1 MSNDEIE
8 QRCTEL
14 RHELKAWEKKFSAE
28 NNGRKAGRDDI
39 KANAEISQMYKDY
52 NKLRV
57 RLSSKAAP
65 QTPSKRTPSRRASL
79 DVERTPKAAPKPT
92 VSTPLKRK
100 REDGDAIENVD
111 LAAELLSPQGPTVI
125 GPTPQRDGIVLGLF
139 DMLPYAYGTPSKPR
153 TVLGD
158 VGLNVPQTP
167 SRGLQDAASET
178 SLESRARGERT
189 PLSAGKRFLLNQFVT
204 PKKRRLDEEGTPS
217 STTRGLA
224 TPAFLRRDNVLNAI
238 DEEEEP
244 ISRPAPWMRR
254 GLGRSLSSM
263 IQAMRKDEDDKLDE
277 EADIMRE
284 LEMEE
289 EGIAVPRKPR
299 ASQILIEDSQAAMP
313 LGPDRGLE
321 SDEGSEEEPELG
333 PDGKP
338 RRVWKKKGLKRQTR
352 RVIMRP
358 NIVKPKPTPAP
369 QTNDDPEGEQAG
381 VPETQVPAVLEDEFG
396 SNLDGD
402 SDYASDASHTPR
414 RKVPAKKP
422 EQAKE
427 KPVKESALKTA
438 ARKIKATANA
448 NYRRLNI
455 KGKAGTGAKGKT
467 FEGGYDEAWRL
478 GSTLSPAPPTPT
490 VSRRIPPKLP
500 LAATNTP
507 TTSRIRPTQSP
518 RPVSIS
524 STCTTKTEP
533 PHTMAERELSTVLQQ
548 LHQTL
553 KSHNYQ
559 QSTSLLGK
567 AKIALLNLNALIP
580 QEKTPR
586 KHLQL
591 ARETLEL
598 GAIISIRLKDT
609 ESFTRYFQQLQPF
622 YSLPES
628 TLPKDGSNSSKVTGL
643 YLLLLLSEGDYAG
656 FHTLLETLEVA
667 AAQAGTK
674 LEADQFIQYPIKL
687 EQALMEGSYDKVWVE
702 TKSER
707 VPGEEF
713 ALFTEILI
721 GTIRKEIAS
730 CSERA
735 YPSIPISDA
744 KSLLFLDSEGSV
756 VNFAKE
762 CGWVVKDGRIY
773 FPQQEDEYMSRDI
786 LVTSDQVIENTLG
799 YARELETIV

>member
-14 RHELKAWEKKFSAE
+14 RYELKAWEKKFSAE
-28 NNGRKAGRDDI
+28 NSGRKAGRDDI
-39 KANAEISQMYKDY
+39 KANAEISQMYKEY

-57 RLSSKAAP
+57 RLSSRAAP
-65 QTPSKRTPSRRASL
+65 QTPSKRAPSRTTSL

-92 VSTPLKRK
+92 VSTPMKRK
-100 REDGDAIENVD
+100 REDEDAGENVD
-111 LAAELLSPQGPTVI
+111 VTEELLSPQGPTVI

-139 DMLPYAYGTPSKPR
+139 DMLPSGTPSKPR

-167 SRGLQDAASET
+167 SRRLQDAASEA

-224 TPAFLRRDNVLNAI
+224 TPAFLRRDNALSAI
-238 DEEEEP
+238 DEEDEP

-299 ASQILIEDSQAAMP
+299 APQILIQDSQAVMP

-321 SDEGSEEEPELG
+321 SDEDSEEEPELG

-358 NIVKPKPTPAP
+358 NIVKPKPTPVQ
-369 QTNDDPEGEQAG
+369 QTDDEPEGEQAG

-396 SNLDGD
+396 SDFDGD
-402 SDYASDASHTPR
+402 ADYASDASHTPR
-414 RKVPAKKP
+414 RKVPAKKA

-427 KPVKESALKTA
+427 KPVKEGVLKTA

-467 FEGGYDEAWRL
+467 FEGGYDAAWRS

-507 TTSRIRPTQSP
+507 TTSRIRPAHPP
-518 RPVSIS
+518 RPISIS
-524 STCTTKTEP
+524 STRTTQTEP

-667 AAQAGTK
+667 AAQAGAK
-674 LEADQFIQYPIKL
+674 LEADQFIQYPIRL

-756 VNFAKE
+756 VNFANE

-773 FPQQEDEYMSRDI
+773 FPQQEDEHMSRDI

>member
-321 SDEGSEEEPELG
+321 SDEG
-333 PDGKP
+333 
-338 RRVWKKKGLKRQTR
+338 
-352 RVIMRP
+352 MRP

-396 SNLDGD
+396 SDLDGD

-455 KGKAGTGAKGKT
+455 KGKAGTGAKGK
-467 FEGGYDEAWRL
+467 FG
-478 GSTLSPAPPTPT
+478 
-490 VSRRIPPKLP
+490 RR
-500 LAATNTP
+500 
-507 TTSRIRPTQSP
+507 R
-518 RPVSIS
+518 
-524 STCTTKTEP
+524 
-533 PHTMAERELSTVLQQ
+533 
-548 LHQTL
+548 
-553 KSHNYQ
+553 
-559 QSTSLLGK
+559 
-567 AKIALLNLNALIP
+567 
-580 QEKTPR
+580 
-586 KHLQL
+586 
-591 ARETLEL
+591 
-598 GAIISIRLKDT
+598 
-609 ESFTRYFQQLQPF
+609 
-622 YSLPES
+622 
-628 TLPKDGSNSSKVTGL
+628 
-643 YLLLLLSEGDYAG
+643 
-656 FHTLLETLEVA
+656 
-667 AAQAGTK
+667 
-674 LEADQFIQYPIKL
+674 
-687 EQALMEGSYDKVWVE
+687 
-702 TKSER
+702 
-707 VPGEEF
+707 
-713 ALFTEILI
+713 
-721 GTIRKEIAS
+721 
-730 CSERA
+730 
-735 YPSIPISDA
+735 
-744 KSLLFLDSEGSV
+744 
-756 VNFAKE
+756 
-762 CGWVVKDGRIY
+762 
-773 FPQQEDEYMSRDI
+773 
-786 LVTSDQVIENTLG
+786 
-799 YARELETIV
+799 